1 MTQEVIIDHNKPCN
15 KQKKGSE
22 LKNSETSRV
31 DIYPNPVSDVLTFE
45 VFTLE
50 TQLFNNQ
57 ELAIKNMQSQI
68 VLSKVLAMPF
78 PGKMEENM
86 DVSALRKG
94 NYFLVLGD
102 RTIPFMKN

>member
-22 LKNSETSRV
+22 LKSSETSRV

-57 ELAIKNMQSQI
+57 ELAIKNMQGQI